1 MEREKREEGL
11 CHIMCGSLAGF
22 VACLWFWLNQ
32 ATIWTLLK
40 GVVKMIVW
48 KGSIHNLM
56 GFRFFFT
63 DFLRFMLMYLE
74 RLSAILHN
82 LPCEYSRF
90 SLLSLLGTF
99 RQEERPRLSD
109 RNSIRM
115 TWINFDIINPVVMG
129 FEMYLFDFMFLLVEL
144 EQNADA
150 FSKQE
155 SIPGKLTVL

>member
-1 MEREKREEGL
+1 
-11 CHIMCGSLAGF
+11 
-22 VACLWFWLNQ
+22 
-32 ATIWTLLK
+32 
-40 GVVKMIVW
+40 
-48 KGSIHNLM
+48 
-56 GFRFFFT
+56 
-63 DFLRFMLMYLE
+63 MLMYLE

-82 LPCEYSRF
+82 LPCEYRRF

-109 RNSIRM
+109 RNSILM
-115 TWINFDIINPVVMG
+115 TWINFDLINPVVMG
-129 FEMYLFDFMFLLVEL
+129 FEMYLFDFMFLLDEL